1 MGWEYNQFDQLEFD
15 ERMCGMWT
23 KRYILHPTKE
33 EYFKTK
39 HPIATSSML
48 APMILYYLLIAFSGV
63 DTHNWWIIVGFLGCM
78 MIGAGIAYAFA
89 FKRKIYEKVL
99 FPILC
104 LLFGGTLLVVSLFL
118 LF

>member
-1 MGWEYNQFDQLEFD
+1 
-15 ERMCGMWT
+15 MWT

-48 APMILYYLLIAFSGV
+48 VPMILYCLFIAFSDV
-63 DTHNWWIIVGFLGCM
+63 DTHNWWIIVGGVGCM
-78 MIGAGIAYAFA
+78 MMGRGIAYAFA
-89 FKRKIYEKVL
+89 VNRKIYEKVL
-99 FPILC
+99 IPVLC
-104 LLFGGTLLVVSLFL
+104 LVFGGTLLLVSLFL

>member
-1 MGWEYNQFDQLEFD
+1 
-15 ERMCGMWT
+15 MWT

-48 APMILYYLLIAFSGV
+48 VPMILYYLLIAFSGV

-89 FKRKIYEKVL
+89 VKRKIYEKVL